1 MPSWR
6 APARRR
12 APRPLRARA
21 TAGPDARR
29 RQMPAA
35 PVDAGAPGAGGAWP
49 LMYTLFIALPSAF
62 VFLCLCCICV
72 VRPARA
78 APRPA
83 ARAPTPRG
91 A

>member
-1 MPSWR
+1 MQSWR

-12 APRPLRARA
+12 APR
-21 TAGPDARR
+21 TAAVPDARR

-35 PVDAGAPGAGGAWP
+35 PVDAGTPGAGGAWP
-49 LMYTLFIALPSAF
+49 LMYTILIALPSAF
-62 VFLCLCCICV
+62 VFFCLCCICV